1 MKFSVFTKILLLLLA
16 IFMGLAY
23 YAYGVFQKEKEA
35 IENKKIIVK
44 VNKPMPHPP
53 LSDKENNINSST
65 TALIINE
72 NNSSE
77 NNESN
82 KTLTHLQGAEYISPE
97 ELERRALEENLSE
110 ETFYEEGEI
119 IPEDEINNYPISQT
133 IPLAKEV
140 EVITP
145 QPQEA
150 IPIPQPRIESIPVH
164 APTPSSNPLLGERID
179 RPTQR
184 PKSNAY
190 PSLGTP
196 IGNGGSNPF

>member
-1 MKFSVFTKILLLLLA
+1 
-16 IFMGLAY
+16 MGLAY

-65 TALIINE
+65 TALII
-72 NNSSE
+72 
-77 NNESN
+77 NESN

-150 IPIPQPRIESIPVH
+150 ISIPQPRIESIPVH